1 MQEFDYSGDSRVRGA
16 VLKSFLSAFGPYV
29 KRGEQFLCKQFG
41 VDTIRDDD
49 DDWYSLPLF
58 LKAMEGLADYEV
70 TGAPFLS
77 WLYYIARARTVDY
90 WRRQQRWQKVALLHP
105 LLEKAPRPEETVS
118 RRDEWDAVLDVLHE
132 LTDDQQQVIL
142 LRFIEEMELEEVA
155 AVLNKTVGAVKSL
168 QHRALASLARLL
180 KTETQTGE

>member
-1 MQEFDYSGDSRVRGA
+1 MSQEQDQETRLIERAKAGDKKAIGELYRRHADAIYRFVYYRV
-16 VLKSFLSAFGPYV
+16 K
-29 KRGEQFLCKQFG
+29 
-41 VDTIRDDD
+41 DTALAED
-49 DDWYSLPLF
+49 LTAEVF

-77 WLYYIARARTVDY
+77 WLYYIARARTVDH
-90 WRRQQRWQKVALLHP
+90 WRRQQRWQKVALIHP
-105 LLEKAPRPEETVS
+105 LLDKTPRPEETVS
-118 RRDEWDAVLDVLHE
+118 RRDEWDAVLDALPE

-155 AVLNKTVGAVKSL
+155 AALNKTVGAVKSL

-180 KTETQTGE
+180 KKETETGE